1 MKEQSLKAGSL
12 YKNTTMKI
20 RITIA
25 EDNQLALNAL
35 LERLSPYEDIVIKHI
50 ARNGKE
56 AIDNLEKDSNVDIAL
71 MDIQMPE
78 MNGIDATQEISKRWP
93 HIKVLMITM
102 FDDDE
107 SLFKAIM
114 AGATGYLLKE
124 DSGKMLYKAITDTML
139 GGAAMSPGIAL
150 RALKLVRTPFQNNL
164 SNEDFG
170 LTPRELELLN
180 QLKSGLTY
188 ERIANNLNISYFT
201 VRKHIENIY
210 KKLQVRNKLEA
221 VQKAADNK
229 LL

>member
-1 MKEQSLKAGSL
+1 
-12 YKNTTMKI
+12 
-20 RITIA
+20 
-25 EDNQLALNAL
+25 
-35 LERLSPYEDIVIKHI
+35 
-50 ARNGKE
+50 
-56 AIDNLEKDSNVDIAL
+56 

-188 ERIANNLNISYFT
+188 EKISNNLNISYFT

>member
-1 MKEQSLKAGSL
+1 M
-12 YKNTTMKI
+12 NKI
-20 RITIA
+20 RVAIA
-25 EDNQLALNAL
+25 EDNQLALQAL
-35 LERLSPYEDIVIKHI
+35 LERLKPYEEIKIKHI
-50 ARNGKE
+50 SSNGSDLLDKLE
-56 AIDNLEKDSNVDIAL
+56 EDNNIEIIL
-71 MDIQMPE
+71 MDIQMPV
-78 MNGIDATQEISKRWP
+78 MNGIEATCEVIKRWP
-93 HIKVLMITM
+93 HIKILMITM

-107 SLFKAIM
+107 SLFNAIM

-124 DSGKMLYKAITDTML
+124 DSGEMLYKAITDTTL

-150 RALKLVRTPFQNNL
+150 RALKMVKTPFQGIKTT
-164 SNEDFG
+164 EDFG

-188 ERIANNLNISYFT
+188 ERIASNLNISYFT

-221 VQKAADNK
+221 VQKASDNK